1 MIDHYLLDFFIFS
14 IKSACTSNPCK
25 NNATCQTGFTERGY
39 RCLCVIGFTGHE
51 CGVGKYYLKKNHG
64 NVLNVLNR
72 RFLKAVWFSK
82 PNKLNLLALILPA
95 NNTTITLSVF
105 GHKRSSFPRMIK
117 VD

>member
-1 MIDHYLLDFFIFS
+1 ML
-14 IKSACTSNPCK
+14 A
-25 NNATCQTGFTERGY
+25 RM
-39 RCLCVIGFTGHE
+39 
-51 CGVGKYYLKKNHG
+51 
-64 NVLNVLNR
+64 NVLNQ

-105 GHKRSSFPRMIK
+105 GHDSMISFPRMIK